1 MGRSEG
7 MGSACVSE
15 GFRNIP
21 SRTAQQL
28 LGVASE
34 LGRSTGHK
42 VGRGGS
48 DTAGGGVQ
56 WSWPQREAIFS
67 TLLRSI
73 VGEPGTSE
81 GENISLAHSLPPR
94 RNFLLNRQ
102 RNPDLNTQNGKGLQT
117 KTFLRRKVGR
127 QALSSNRSLLVS
139 ID

>member
-1 MGRSEG
+1 MV
-7 MGSACVSE
+7 SACVSE

-73 VGEPGTSE
+73 VGESGSSE
-81 GENISLAHSLPPR
+81 GAVQEGEEN
-94 RNFLLNRQ
+94 NRESI
-102 RNPDLNTQNGKGLQT
+102 LLQT
-117 KTFLRRKVGR
+117 NPRAKHSFLRMKNPLLHPVGAHKSR
-127 QALSSNRSLLVS
+127 CFACGSSHFTFPVS
-139 ID
+139 